1 MLITIVYLGDN
12 AQKISGNITLEYRR
26 VVKDRNTDLKVFSIL
41 VVAKTM
47 QDEIL
52 CKTFSILIFVEH
64 FIGIFSELDQWSL
77 LTLQPRRECNAII
90 LL

>member
-26 VVKDRNTDLKVFSIL
+26 VVKDRNTDLKVFNIL

-52 CKTFSILIFVEH
+52 CKTFSILIFVEY

-77 LTLQPRRECNAII
+77 LTLQQRREGNAII

>member
-26 VVKDRNTDLKVFSIL
+26 VVKDRNTDMKVFSIL
-41 VVAKTM
+41 VVAETM
-47 QDEIL
+47 QDERL
-52 CKTFSILIFVEH
+52 CKIFSTLIFLEH
-64 FIGIFSELDQWSL
+64 FIGIFSELDQWPL
-77 LTLQPRRECNAII
+77 LTLQQRRECNAII